1 MKNWMQTAA
10 LAALLSVPAIVIA
23 ANVQKAQGTG
33 VIKAIDAKSVT
44 IAHEAIPALK
54 WSAMTMPF
62 PLANPDLAKGLS
74 SGQKVVFDVEMEGSK
89 YRITAIS
96 PAK

>member
-10 LAALLSVPAIVIA
+10 LAALLSVPAIVSA

-33 VIKAIDAKSVT
+33 VVKAVDARSVT

-62 PLANPDLAKGLS
+62 PLANPDLAKGLR
-74 SGQKVVFDVEMEGSK
+74 SGQKVVFDVEVEGGK

-96 PAK
+96 AAR

>member
-1 MKNWMQTAA
+1 MKNWIQTAA
-10 LAALLSVPAIVIA
+10 LAALLSAPAIVIA

-33 VIKAIDAKSVT
+33 VVKAVDARSVT

-62 PLANPDLAKGLS
+62 PLANPDLAKGLA
-74 SGQKVVFDVEMEGSK
+74 SGQKVVFDVEVEGGK

-96 PAK
+96 AAR